1 MTKPDREPVKQS
13 QPSGRQSRTHVL
25 QSTRP
30 ASHLETP
37 AGGRR
42 EPVNQ
47 SQVKK

>member
-13 QPSGRQSRTHVL
+13 QPSGRQFRTHVE
-25 QSTRP
+25 QSTRST
-30 ASHLETP
+30 SHLKTP
-37 AGGRR
+37 AAGRR